1 MKKKR
6 LLEKLDRATDV
17 AVSLAIDK
25 CYPIKVSN
33 KSTIIGNTFVEK
45 NSNGYYD
52 VVSPGGTVLYRDI
65 YVFDIAVIIAQR
77 YNAGET
83 AVIKKV
89 MALEEKFS
97 KHHTDMLHYLNC
109 LKGAKK
115 NRDLERM
122 AILED
127 KFQVSEML
135 AKQARDSILNF
146 KRLK

>member
-1 MKKKR
+1 
-6 LLEKLDRATDV
+6 
-17 AVSLAIDK
+17 
-25 CYPIKVSN
+25 
-33 KSTIIGNTFVEK
+33 
-45 NSNGYYD
+45 
-52 VVSPGGTVLYRDI
+52 
-65 YVFDIAVIIAQR
+65 
-77 YNAGET
+77 
-83 AVIKKV
+83 